1 MADFLGRL
9 AARALGQASSVEPRM
24 PSRYEQV
31 TEMPDEFVVDEPA
44 FVADE
49 SAGSPAGAEERL
61 TAPAPPTP
69 RSEPRQP
76 PGDRP
81 VPSPAE
87 TVRPVVPEPV
97 RPQRVVR
104 VERVVAAETFHSGQ
118 AAPDEPM
125 VTEGSTVEPAAGPIR
140 RAVPARRSSVV
151 PVPAAPVPPPPT
163 GRSTRDTTVRISIGR
178 IEVRTVPTP
187 ATPAVAV
194 SRPAS
199 AAPAPAP
206 TPVRAP
212 EPAGLTLAAYLRGD
226 RGRDQ

>member
-44 FVADE
+44 FVADA
-49 SAGSPAGAEERL
+49 AGSPAGAEERL

-178 IEVRTVPTP
+178 IEVR
-187 ATPAVAV
+187 
-194 SRPAS
+194 
-199 AAPAPAP
+199 AAPAPAAAP
-206 TPVRAP
+206 AIVSVSAPAAAPQPAPRAAPP
-212 EPAGLTLAAYLRGD
+212 EPAELTLSAYLRGD
-226 RGRDQ
+226 RGRDR